1 MTKKIASD
9 STVLERNTRDKRRS
23 QAVFETRSVFYLLC
37 VGLHHDVAVDEDG
50 ADDGAGEEGVGEHVD
65 GDPDQRGEDDDQN
78 YLEEIWEIYRAD
90 VDFGW
95 YGIKGK
101 GEQN

>member
-1 MTKKIASD
+1 MNKKIASD

-65 GDPDQRGEDDDQN
+65 GNPDDYHGYHDFDDAHLNYIRCNDDED
-78 YLEEIWEIYRAD
+78 ICIM
-90 VDFGW
+90 
-95 YGIKGK
+95 I
-101 GEQN
+101 